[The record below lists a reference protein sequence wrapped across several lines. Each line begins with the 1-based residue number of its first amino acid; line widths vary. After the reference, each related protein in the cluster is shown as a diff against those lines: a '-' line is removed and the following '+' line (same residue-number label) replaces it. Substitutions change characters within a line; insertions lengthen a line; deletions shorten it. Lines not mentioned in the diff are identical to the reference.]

1 MNFKVTAAARYVL
14 GVIFLV
20 FGSNGLMMMVTGSG
34 FIPMPPPTPEMGA
47 AMGGLFAAKYL
58 MPLVKVIQVM
68 SALMLLSNKF
78 TNLAVTL
85 LGPVVINIF
94 LMHLFLDPAG
104 LPVAIIVFILWGVLL
119 KSKWSVFKPLVSC

>member
-1 MNFKVTAAARYVL
+1 MNLKVTMGARYAL
-14 GVIFLV
+14 GVLFLI
-20 FGSNGLMMMVTGSG
+20 FGSNGLMMIMTGNG
-34 FIPMPPPTPEMGA
+34 FIPMPPPNPEMGA

-58 MPLVKVIQVM
+58 MPLVKVIQIT

-94 LMHLFLDPAG
+94 LMHLFLDMAG
-104 LPVAIIVFILWGVLL
+104 LPIAIIVLILWGVLL
-119 KSKWSVFKPLVSC
+119 RSKWSTFRPLVEC